1 VRQNEVLCNYN
12 SLDWIFVEEKQKKMT
27 PLTHRPHIVFVSVPN
42 DIKASALEAY
52 SATSL
57 IDVPIRERNI
67 ESQPKKRIYR
77 LVFNGKPSF
86 KSRNICYI
94 HNRWQHLL

>member
-1 VRQNEVLCNYN
+1 
-12 SLDWIFVEEKQKKMT
+12 MT

-67 ESQPKKRIYR
+67 ESQPKKAY
-77 LVFNGKPSF
+77 L
-86 KSRNICYI
+86 
-94 HNRWQHLL
+94 